1 MLLVPVA
8 RQAENKSQ
16 GQGARLGTVKGTGSG
31 VAGVWL
37 QISGLE
43 AKIWAGPMRV
53 WLCAEATGGS
63 VQGRHT
69 WNWAQM
75 AHSGSSGKS
84 GLAR

>member
-8 RQAENKSQ
+8 RQAEDNSQ

-43 AKIWAGPMRV
+43 AKIWAAP
-53 WLCAEATGGS
+53 
-63 VQGRHT
+63 
-69 WNWAQM
+69 
-75 AHSGSSGKS
+75 
-84 GLAR
+84 